1 MGDNTLA
8 LAKKF
13 KLPVVF
19 DPATVEWN
27 GENLF
32 SEWQKAAPFVA
43 HVHLN
48 EYQPK
53 IKKDQGILKSE
64 KYAELIRKINASG
77 YKGFFTFEVSPLQS
91 HWDFVIA
98 GLFLV
103 ASYSG
108 LANLF
113 PIIRKLYARI
123 SQRNFSQSINFTI
136 SALEG
141 HPF

>member
-32 SEWQKAAPFVA
+32 SEWQKAAPF
-43 HVHLN
+43 LN

-64 KYAELIRKINASG
+64 KYAELIRKINAFG

-91 HWDFVIA
+91 HWDFIIA